1 MREAQIELASGES
14 VSSNTQDLILQK
26 VTSLLGPFNREG
38 ITISRGTEIITDLEV
53 DSVAVFD
60 LIMEVE
66 DGYDITFPMETVSE
80 IKSVGDLV
88 DTIRSLKNG

>member
-1 MREAQIELASGES
+1 MTA
-14 VSSNTQDLILQK
+14 NTEDLILQK
-26 VTSLLGPFNREG
+26 VSSLLSPYNRTNIE
-38 ITISRGTEIITDLEV
+38 IKRETEIMADLEV

-80 IKSVGDLV
+80 MKSVGDLV
-88 DTIRSLKNG
+88 DTIRTMKNA

>member
-1 MREAQIELASGES
+1 M
-14 VSSNTQDLILQK
+14 SSNTEDLILQK
-26 VTSLLGPFNREG
+26 VTSLLGPFNHNG
-38 ITISRGTEIITDLEV
+38 ISISRNTKIITDLEV

-66 DGYDITFPMETVSE
+66 DGYDVTFPMETVSE